1 MNLVDLTQKFFSKLL
16 SPSIRD
22 GFIVNL
28 SYDSFKLF
36 AISLMAGA
44 KAIAYRFFNKNKDE
58 IKEILETENI
68 TLKLSDNTEV
78 NFKNLSE
85 EGKKFLAEFLS
96 KNLDKLED
104 ENKFLKAFE
113 YSVKNY
119 IAGSNIQITG
129 DNNKVIT
136 QGDINQSTTNGDNF
150 NNVEIK
156 GDFVKGD
163 KKVI

>member
-1 MNLVDLTQKFFSKLL
+1 
-16 SPSIRD
+16 
-22 GFIVNL
+22 
-28 SYDSFKLF
+28 
-36 AISLMAGA
+36 MAGV

-68 TLKLSDNTEV
+68 ILKLSDNTEV
-78 NFKNLSE
+78 SFKNLSE

-113 YSVKNY
+113 DSVKSFV
-119 IAGSNIQITG
+119 AGSNIQITG
-129 DNNKVIT
+129 DNNKIIT

-156 GDFVKGD
+156 GDFIKGD
-163 KKVI
+163 KRVS